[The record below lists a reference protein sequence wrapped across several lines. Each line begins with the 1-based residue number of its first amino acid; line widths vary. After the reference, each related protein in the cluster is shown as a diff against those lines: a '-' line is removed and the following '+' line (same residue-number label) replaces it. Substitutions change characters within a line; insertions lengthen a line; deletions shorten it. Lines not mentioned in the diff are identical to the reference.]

1 MKHNRIITWI
11 LALTLLL
18 TWFPMVGYAAD
29 DPAFSV
35 AVSPETAAI
44 GGQAQVTVSLE
55 DYDTASIAGLQ
66 VDITGIDTEVLEVE
80 NTASAITD
88 SEVLS
93 NEVSYNTKHQRVR
106 LLYLRQTGTLA
117 APCKDVITMTVRIN
131 PDLTEAGS
139 ITLPVTVKIVT
150 ADSEQYTLTS
160 SCTIHYADI
169 DTVAYNTSSGVS
181 YATVGEALEAAG
193 EGETVILTAEC
204 SERLVVVPAG
214 AVLDLNGHVLTA
226 DNVVSFG
233 AVIDTAETVG
243 GIKIPFDTA
252 KAFTKLQPDN
262 GSYLPIYDTEAG
274 MYRFF
279 WYELRNA
286 GAKTNGNAV
295 KFGIQIVFRN
305 AEGYNVLAKTANSGV
320 KLFAKLRWTG
330 MNFPWLEYEIDA
342 ASIKTYGEMKAAEPD
357 RNYAITLNL
366 SGLDNLSTNG
376 FVSAA
381 PMISTT
387 AEVGSEIG
395 EYVYTVG

>member
-1 MKHNRIITWI
+1 MSN
-11 LALTLLL
+11 
-18 TWFPMVGYAAD
+18 
-29 DPAFSV
+29 
-35 AVSPETAAI
+35 
-44 GGQAQVTVSLE
+44 QVTCRGDSR
-55 DYDTASIAGLQ
+55 IA
-66 VDITGIDTEVLEVE
+66 
-80 NTASAITD
+80 
-88 SEVLS
+88 
-93 NEVSYNTKHQRVR
+93 
-106 LLYLRQTGTLA
+106 
-117 APCKDVITMTVRIN
+117 
-131 PDLTEAGS
+131 
-139 ITLPVTVKIVT
+139 
-150 ADSEQYTLTS
+150 
-160 SCTIHYADI
+160 
-169 DTVAYNTSSGVS
+169 
-181 YATVGEALEAAG
+181 
-193 EGETVILTAEC
+193 
-204 SERLVVVPAG
+204 
-214 AVLDLNGHVLTA
+214 
-226 DNVVSFG
+226 
-233 AVIDTAETVG
+233 
-243 GIKIPFDTA
+243 FDTA

-286 GAKTNGNAV
+286 GAKANGDAV

-381 PMISTT
+381 PMISTI